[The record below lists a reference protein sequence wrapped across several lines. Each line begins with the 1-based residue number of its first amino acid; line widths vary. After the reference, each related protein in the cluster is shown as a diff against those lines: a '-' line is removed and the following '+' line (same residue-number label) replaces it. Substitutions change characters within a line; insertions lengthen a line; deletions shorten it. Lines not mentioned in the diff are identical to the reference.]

1 MTALFNLFLDIC
13 LFRKGP
19 QDVPA
24 STALLW
30 LCLIG
35 YGLSGL
41 AVLLAGSKPASALL
55 ETVVDILLLAGL
67 CYGLLNLAHH
77 RARFVPTLTALAG
90 TGALL
95 TVAAFPLVIWID
107 QESARQ
113 EPGAL
118 SVLLFF
124 GLVGW
129 SLAVTAHVLR
139 HALSVSRTL
148 GMLYATGYFVISIV
162 VRDLLFSGA

>member
-1 MTALFNLFLDIC
+1 MAALFHLFLDIC

-24 STALLW
+24 SGALLW

-41 AVLLAGSKPASALL
+41 AVLLAGFEPALALL
-55 ETVVDILLLAGL
+55 ETVVEIILLAGL
-67 CYGLLNLAHH
+67 CYGLLSLAHH
-77 RARFVPTLTALAG
+77 RARFVQTLTTLAG

-95 TVAAFPLVIWID
+95 TVMAFPLVIWIG
-107 QESARQ
+107 QENARHEQ
-113 EPGAL
+113 GML
-118 SVLLFF
+118 STLLFF

-148 GMLYATGYFVISIV
+148 GILYATGYFVISIV
-162 VRDLLFSGA
+162 MRELLFSGA

>member
-24 STALLW
+24 STTLLW
-30 LCLIG
+30 LCLTG

-41 AVLLAGSKPASALL
+41 AVLLAGLEPAQALL
-55 ETVVDILLLAGL
+55 EAVVEIILLAGL
-67 CYGLLNLAHH
+67 CYGLLSLTNH
-77 RARFVPTLTALAG
+77 RARFVQTLTALAG

-95 TVAAFPLVIWID
+95 TVVAFPLVIWIG
-107 QESARQ
+107 QESARHEQ
-113 EPGAL
+113 GIL
-118 SVLLFF
+118 STLLFF

-139 HALSVSRTL
+139 HALSVSRIL

-162 VRDLLFSGA
+162 MRGLLFSGA